1 MNIIRINLSIIIFIF
16 NFQNLVVKLFINLL
30 NDVSSRS
37 ILTI

>member
-30 NDVSSRS
+30 MSVQEVS
-37 ILTI
+37 